1 MALVIEMPKLS
12 DTMEEGGIANWL
24 KKEGEKIGEGEPL
37 VEIETDKATQEY
49 ESPEEGVLLKIL
61 VQPGK
66 AVALRTPIA
75 IIGAA
80 GEKFDLAALT
90 GGGTKTAATTP
101 AAAPTTSAV
110 PPKPTA
116 KPVGAPFGTPVGAPF
131 GAVTVTSAQAAPV
144 GVGRVKA
151 SPLARKVAAEL
162 GVDVS
167 QISGSGPAGRVVLR
181 DIEHRSGSGAA
192 AAQSALVQP
201 GVAGAASTTIPVTM
215 MRKTIAKRLLA
226 AKNDAPHFY
235 LTISADVTKLEAWR
249 QQLNGA
255 AAKAAKA
262 GVAATKVSLNDVVIL
277 AASRALKVHPEVNS
291 SWQGDTILQHAEA
304 HVAIAVALPEGL
316 VTPVIRRA
324 DALGLRDIA
333 ASVRDLA
340 GKAKDGKLSNDA
352 YAGGTFTISN
362 LGMFGIEEFTA
373 IINPPQA
380 AILAVG
386 AALPTPWVDEHGALV
401 VQQRMKMTLS
411 CDHRV
416 VDGATGAKFLQ
427 TLVSYLEEP
436 MQMLV

>member
-80 GEKFDLAALT
+80 GETFDLAALT
-90 GGGTKTAATTP
+90 GGGTKTAVTAP
-101 AAAPTTSAV
+101 AAATAATTSAV

-116 KPVGAPFGTPVGAPF
+116 KPVGAVA
-131 GAVTVTSAQAAPV
+131 SAQAAPV
-144 GVGRVKA
+144 VVGRVKA

-192 AAQSALVQP
+192 AAQSAQARP
-201 GVAGAASTTIPVTM
+201 AVAGAASTTIPVTM